1 MKSLSGKQL
10 AEIMNEDVYFA
21 MPSSIIKWLNTI
33 NLNSSQ
39 RMIIERMIGFALQR
53 PSRSDHHLQAR
64 LSLSLISEFTSIK
77 ERTVINSIQ
86 YLESVNL
93 IEKKD
98 VNKNGTLYQVN
109 LSSRIKSLVKIRF
122 KKTKQIV
129 TASNHPTSNVDYCA
143 DNNEKRNST
152 EMNSGQRQ
160 QLLERLNTVK
170 KQIDDM
176 DINLPE
182 NFTPIMMLRGQ
193 VNFDESQFE
202 KLTQLKSVKEKLETQ
217 IKTLPDKTSTTET
230 KPISKKPKQGAPE
243 SRHQN
248 YTKKELRN
256 IRICDAK
263 ALMTRIKK
271 INFIRSD
278 SERMKVFKEVMW
290 AIRFGWYRNFSGS
303 TYHCSNH
310 ALKLIKNNDW
320 RTPVGFSE
328 NQING
333 LIKYQGIA

>member
-21 MPSSIIKWLNTI
+21 MPSSIIKWLNTVK
-33 NLNSSQ
+33 LNSSQ

-77 ERTVINSIQ
+77 ERTVINSLQ
-86 YLESVNL
+86 YLESIKL
-93 IEKKD
+93 IEKVD

-109 LSSRIKSLVKIRF
+109 LSAKIKNLVKLRF
-122 KKTKQIV
+122 KETKKSA
-129 TASNHPTSNVDYCA
+129 TENNGPTSSPVCCT
-143 DNNEKRNST
+143 NSNAP
-152 EMNSGQRQ
+152 ELNHDQRQ
-160 QLLERLNTVK
+160 QLLNRLNKVNQ
-170 KQIDDM
+170 QIKNL
-176 DINLPE
+176 DIQLPE
-182 NFTPIMMLRGQ
+182 NFTPMMMLRGQ
-193 VNFDESQFE
+193 VNFDESKFE

-217 IKTLPDKTSTTET
+217 LKET
-230 KPISKKPKQGAPE
+230 KSLPGKKQHQPKNTTSQKTTYKNEFKTKAPE
-243 SRHQN
+243 R
-248 YTKKELRN
+248 T
-256 IRICDAK
+256 IRACDAK
-263 ALMTRIKK
+263 ALMTRIKQLR
-271 INFIRSD
+271 FFRSD

-320 RTPVGFSE
+320 RTPAGFSE
-328 NQING
+328 NQIKG